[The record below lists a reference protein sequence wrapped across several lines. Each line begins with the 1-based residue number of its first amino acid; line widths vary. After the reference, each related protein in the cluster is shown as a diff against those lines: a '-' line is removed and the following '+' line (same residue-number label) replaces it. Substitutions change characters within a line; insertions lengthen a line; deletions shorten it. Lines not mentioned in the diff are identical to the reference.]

1 MKGKKILVWVLTFA
15 LLGCLVMITPA
26 QASEDAGNAEGY
38 EFRVDFGT
46 MEDAWVGDRIGISA
60 YYNNQSIGPWD
71 GKGYNVGFEVLK
83 GASLVECKLAY
94 YHNGVDIQ
102 CLNTGEAIIRVFV
115 REEEN
120 GPAVYSKEFSI
131 SIRQKPEDDSG
142 YYIEAWNMEEAWF
155 SDLWVGDAFQFWMY
169 TDHPFHPAVDS
180 VDEYSA
186 TLSFE
191 TLSGD
196 GSIYEISGQY
206 IHFIKP
212 GDVRIKIT
220 CSIPNTP
227 EKIYDFH
234 VSEKP
239 AEAKMEVVPVMS
251 LPLKLGPISKAFPC
265 RGEYGGTGVIVLI
278 KNVNYGNE
286 SGRLTVEGFDENTGW
301 LDDYVKETHREFFLP
316 AHEGGSRPALVRNHV
331 MYVETIH
338 GALNYLEFAKR
349 PGTLP
354 YQYYIEFNGEKAMDL
369 PAITIEEPVITNNL
383 PDQVFAG
390 QSLSFSTAL
399 TNTYYENEKV
409 DELLKQGRY
418 DYDCYHHVGFRPKVE
433 VLEGNVLQS
442 EQDYSNTL
450 TSSETLTF
458 VSPGKVQLKITYES
472 IHSTVNE
479 GMNRICEEEGCYDNI
494 YSPSTIVTVDVQEA
508 PPAVTASVDKTLYAP
523 NETITASITTPGTV
537 KKAYFVSETG
547 AGIAS
552 VRNTVQNPDGTIT
565 WSHVFSL
572 ASIGN
577 RNLRV
582 YTDGVDTGV
591 SVSFAVRRLTMP
603 SLYGASIA
611 PSAKVQENFT
621 AVIHTSTQVNK
632 VRLFNENGIGLA
644 PSSCTYFD
652 ENGVRTW
659 TYVTNVGSPGKRN
672 LTVKVSDGSNNWI
685 ADTHLLEI
693 WINR

>member
-1 MKGKKILVWVLTFA
+1 MKKKKILAWVLTIV
-15 LLGCLVMITPA
+15 LLGCLGMITPA

-38 EFRVDFGT
+38 ELRVNFGT
-46 MEDAWVGDRIGISA
+46 MEDAWVGDRIRISA
-60 YYNNQSIGPWD
+60 YYNNQSIGSWD
-71 GKGYNVGFEVLK
+71 GKGHHVGFEVLK
-83 GASLVECKLAY
+83 GASLVECELGY
-94 YHNGVDIQ
+94 YRDGVDIQ

-115 REEEN
+115 REEGN

-131 SIRQKPEDDSG
+131 SIRQKPENDSG
-142 YYIEAWNMEEAWF
+142 YYIEARDMEETWF
-155 SDLWVGDAFQFWMY
+155 SDLWVGDAFRFWMY
-169 TDHPFHPAVDS
+169 TEHYRYMRS
-180 VDEYSA
+180 NENGKDEPN
-186 TLSFE
+186 LSYE
-191 TLSGD
+191 TVSGD

-212 GDVRIKIT
+212 GDVRVKIT

-239 AEAKMEVVPVMS
+239 AEAEMEVVPVMS
-251 LPLKLGPISKAFPC
+251 LPLKLGPIDKAFPL
-265 RGEYGGTGVIVLI
+265 RDHEIPSVGIIALV
-278 KNVNYGNE
+278 KNVNYGN
-286 SGRLTVEGFDENTGW
+286 STGHLTVEGFDMDSSWVES
-301 LDDYVKETHREFFLP
+301 YVEETHREFFLP

-331 MYVETIH
+331 MYLGTIN
-338 GALNYLEFAKR
+338 GALNMLEFAKR

-354 YQYYIEFNGEKAMDL
+354 YQYYIEVDGKKVADF

-409 DELLKQGRY
+409 DELLKQGGY
-418 DYDCYHHVGFRPKVE
+418 DYYHHVGFRPKVE

-442 EQDYSNTL
+442 NQDYTNTL

-458 VSPGKVQLKITYES
+458 PSPGRVQLKITYES

-479 GMNRICEEEGCYDNI
+479 GMNRMCEEEGCYDNI
-494 YSPSTIVTVDVQEA
+494 YSPSTIVTFDVQEA

-537 KKAYFVSETG
+537 EKAYFVSETG

-552 VRNTVQNPDGTIT
+552 ARNAVKNPDGTIT

-577 RNLRV
+577 RSLRV
-582 YTDGVDTGV
+582 YTDGADTGV
-591 SVSFAVRRLTMP
+591 SVSFAIRRPTTP

-621 AVIHTSTQVNK
+621 AVIQTSVQVNK

-644 PSSCTYFD
+644 PASCTYSD
-652 ENGVRTW
+652 QDGVRTW
-659 TYVTNVGSPGKRN
+659 TYVTNVGTPGKRN

-685 ADTHLLEI
+685 ADTRHLEI